1 MTSSNF
7 RTVDILRKR
16 REVNSLQD
24 RFFIDTKKYIKKGI
38 YIGISIISIS
48 TLVGIL
54 LIFRSNIIERKK
66 TKLQPLVNEYD
77 SLQIKLNNESKELKS
92 VAEFN
97 KNLKESIVNISSS
110 SALMSEVSSIIPS
123 KMKLILFNS
132 SNSSLNLKSQVPNN
146 NFLDLIN
153 GFLLGLDNSK
163 FINFS
168 EIDLTDIKAE
178 QGIGRSKYYQVN
190 IKTKI
195 TLDFDEINQKALKR
209 LGSYGL
215 LNRIEILKSL
225 D

>member
-54 LIFRSNIIERKK
+54 FIFRSNIIERKK

-92 VAEFN
+92 VAAFN

-110 SALMSEVSSIIPS
+110 SALISEVSSIIPS
-123 KMKLILFNS
+123 KMQLISFNS

-146 NFLDLIN
+146 NYLDLIN
-153 GFLLGLDNSK
+153 GFLLGLDNSI

-195 TLDFDEINQKALKR
+195 TFDFDEINQKALKK

>member
-54 LIFRSNIIERKK
+54 FIFRSNIIERKK

-92 VAEFN
+92 VAAFN

-110 SALMSEVSSIIPS
+110 SALISEVSSIIPS
-123 KMKLILFNS
+123 KMQLISFNS
-132 SNSSLNLKSQVPNN
+132 SNSSLNLNSQVPVMTC
-146 NFLDLIN
+146 LYT
-153 GFLLGLDNSK
+153 LL
-163 FINFS
+163 
-168 EIDLTDIKAE
+168 T
-178 QGIGRSKYYQVN
+178 N
-190 IKTKI
+190 I
-195 TLDFDEINQKALKR
+195 QA
-209 LGSYGL
+209 
-215 LNRIEILKSL
+215 
-225 D
+225 

>member
-54 LIFRSNIIERKK
+54 FIFRSNIIERKK

-92 VAEFN
+92 VAAFN

-110 SALMSEVSSIIPS
+110 SALISEVSSIIPS
-123 KMKLILFNS
+123 KMQLISFNS

-195 TLDFDEINQKALKR
+195 TFDFDEINQKALKK

>member
-54 LIFRSNIIERKK
+54 FIFRSNIIERKK

-110 SALMSEVSSIIPS
+110 SALISEVSSIIPS
-123 KMKLILFNS
+123 KMQLISFNS
-132 SNSSLNLKSQVPNN
+132 SNSLLNLQSQVPNN

-153 GFLLGLDNSK
+153 GFLIGLDNSK

>member
-54 LIFRSNIIERKK
+54 FIFRSNIIERKK

-77 SLQIKLNNESKELKS
+77 SLQIKLNNESKELKA
-92 VAEFN
+92 VALFN

-110 SALMSEVSSIIPS
+110 SALISEVSSIIPS
-123 KMKLILFNS
+123 KMQLISFNS

-195 TLDFDEINQKALKR
+195 TLDFDEINQTALKR

-215 LNRIEILKSL
+215 LNRVEILKSL

>member
-54 LIFRSNIIERKK
+54 FIFRSNIIERKK

-97 KNLKESIVNISSS
+97 KNLKKSIVNISSS
-110 SALMSEVSSIIPS
+110 SALISEVSSIIPS
-123 KMKLILFNS
+123 KMQLISFNS

-163 FINFS
+163 FINFN

-178 QGIGRSKYYQVN
+178 QEIGRSKYYEVN

-195 TLDFDEINQKALKR
+195 TFDFDEINQKALKR

-215 LNRIEILKSL
+215 LNRIELLKSL

>member
-54 LIFRSNIIERKK
+54 FIFRSNIIERKK

-92 VAEFN
+92 VAAFN

-110 SALMSEVSSIIPS
+110 SALISEVSSIIPS
-123 KMKLILFNS
+123 KMQLIRFNS

-195 TLDFDEINQKALKR
+195 ILNFDEINQKALKR

>member
-1 MTSSNF
+1 MKSSNF

-54 LIFRSNIIERKK
+54 FIFRSNIIERKK

-92 VAEFN
+92 VAAFN

-123 KMKLILFNS
+123 KMQLISFNS

-153 GFLLGLDNSK
+153 VFLLGLDNSK

-195 TLDFDEINQKALKR
+195 PFDFDEINQKALKR

>member
-54 LIFRSNIIERKK
+54 FIFRSNIIERKK

-92 VAEFN
+92 VAAFN

-110 SALMSEVSSIIPS
+110 SALISEVSSIIPS
-123 KMKLILFNS
+123 KMQLISFNS

-168 EIDLTDIKAE
+168 EIDLTDIKSE

-195 TLDFDEINQKALKR
+195 TFDFDEINQKALKK

>member
-54 LIFRSNIIERKK
+54 FIFRSNIIERKK

-110 SALMSEVSSIIPS
+110 SALISEVSSIIPS
-123 KMKLILFNS
+123 KMQLISFNS

-195 TLDFDEINQKALKR
+195 TFDFDEINQKALKR

>member
-54 LIFRSNIIERKK
+54 FIFRSNIIERKK

-110 SALMSEVSSIIPS
+110 SALISEVSSIIPS
-123 KMKLILFNS
+123 KMQLISFNS

-195 TLDFDEINQKALKR
+195 TLDLDEINQKALKR

>member
-54 LIFRSNIIERKK
+54 FIFRSNIIERKK

-110 SALMSEVSSIIPS
+110 SALISEVSSIIPS
-123 KMKLILFNS
+123 KMQLISFNS

-178 QGIGRSKYYQVN
+178 QEIGRSKYYQVN

-195 TLDFDEINQKALKR
+195 TFDFDEINQKALKR

>member
-54 LIFRSNIIERKK
+54 FIFRSNIIERKK

-110 SALMSEVSSIIPS
+110 SALISEVSSIIPS
-123 KMKLILFNS
+123 RMQLISFNS
-132 SNSSLNLKSQVPNN
+132 SNSSLNLKSKVPNN

-195 TLDFDEINQKALKR
+195 TFDFDEINQKALKR

>member
-48 TLVGIL
+48 TLIGIL
-54 LIFRSNIIERKK
+54 FIFRSNIIERKK

-92 VAEFN
+92 VAAFN

-110 SALMSEVSSIIPS
+110 SALISEVSSIIPS
-123 KMKLILFNS
+123 KMQLISFNS

-146 NFLDLIN
+146 NYLDLIN

-195 TLDFDEINQKALKR
+195 TFDFDEINQKALKR

>member
-48 TLVGIL
+48 TLIGIL
-54 LIFRSNIIERKK
+54 FIFRSNIIERKK

-97 KNLKESIVNISSS
+97 KNLKKSIVNISSS
-110 SALMSEVSSIIPS
+110 SALISEVSSIIPS
-123 KMKLILFNS
+123 KMQLISFNS

-153 GFLLGLDNSK
+153 VFLLGLDNSK

>member
-54 LIFRSNIIERKK
+54 FIFRSNIIERKK

-110 SALMSEVSSIIPS
+110 SALISEVSSIIPS
-123 KMKLILFNS
+123 KMQLISFNS

-190 IKTKI
+190 INTKI
-195 TLDFDEINQKALKR
+195 TFDFDEINQKALKR

>member
-54 LIFRSNIIERKK
+54 FIFRSNIIERKK

-92 VAEFN
+92 VAAFN

-110 SALMSEVSSIIPS
+110 SALISEVSSIIPS
-123 KMKLILFNS
+123 KMQLISFNS

-190 IKTKI
+190 LKTKI

-215 LNRIEILKSL
+215 LNRIEILKSF

>member
-1 MTSSNF
+1 MKSSKF

-16 REVNSLQD
+16 RELNSLQD

-54 LIFRSNIIERKK
+54 FIFRSNIIERKK

-110 SALMSEVSSIIPS
+110 SALISEVSSIIPS
-123 KMKLILFNS
+123 RMQLISFNS
-132 SNSSLNLKSQVPNN
+132 SNSSLNLKSKVPNN

-195 TLDFDEINQKALKR
+195 TFDFDEINQKALKR

>member
-54 LIFRSNIIERKK
+54 FIFRSNIIERKK

-92 VAEFN
+92 VALFN

-110 SALMSEVSSIIPS
+110 SALISEVSSIIPS
-123 KMKLILFNS
+123 KMQLISFNS

-195 TLDFDEINQKALKR
+195 TFDFDEINQKALKR

>member
-54 LIFRSNIIERKK
+54 FIFRSNIIERKK

-97 KNLKESIVNISSS
+97 KNLKKSIVNISSS
-110 SALMSEVSSIIPS
+110 SALISEVSSIIPS
-123 KMKLILFNS
+123 KMQLISFNS

-195 TLDFDEINQKALKR
+195 TFDFDEINQKALKR

>member
-54 LIFRSNIIERKK
+54 FIFRSNIIERKK

-92 VAEFN
+92 VAAFN

-110 SALMSEVSSIIPS
+110 SALISEVSSIIPS
-123 KMKLILFNS
+123 KMQLISFNS

-168 EIDLTDIKAE
+168 EIDLTDIKVE
-178 QGIGRSKYYQVN
+178 KGMGSSKYYQVN
-190 IKTKI
+190 INTKI
-195 TLDFDEINQKALKR
+195 PLDFDEINQKALKS
-209 LGSYGL
+209 LGSDGL
-215 LNRIEILKSL
+215 ANRIEILKSF

>member
-54 LIFRSNIIERKK
+54 FIFRSNIIERKK

-92 VAEFN
+92 VAAFN

-110 SALMSEVSSIIPS
+110 SALISEVSSIIPS
-123 KMKLILFNS
+123 KMQLISFNS

-190 IKTKI
+190 INTKI

-215 LNRIEILKSL
+215 LNRIEILKSF

>member
-54 LIFRSNIIERKK
+54 FIFRSNIIERKK

-92 VAEFN
+92 VAAFN

-110 SALMSEVSSIIPS
+110 SALISEVSSIIPS
-123 KMKLILFNS
+123 KMQLISFNS

-195 TLDFDEINQKALKR
+195 TFDFDEINQKALKR

>member
-54 LIFRSNIIERKK
+54 FIFRSNIIERKK

-92 VAEFN
+92 VAAFN

-110 SALMSEVSSIIPS
+110 SALISEVSSIIPS
-123 KMKLILFNS
+123 KMQLISFNS

-178 QGIGRSKYYQVN
+178 QGIGRSNYYQVN

-195 TLDFDEINQKALKR
+195 TFDFDEINQKALKR

>member
-48 TLVGIL
+48 TLIGIL
-54 LIFRSNIIERKK
+54 FIFRSNIIERKK

-110 SALMSEVSSIIPS
+110 SALISEVSSIIPS
-123 KMKLILFNS
+123 KMQLISFNS

-153 GFLLGLDNSK
+153 VFLLGLDNSK

-195 TLDFDEINQKALKR
+195 PFDFDEINQKALKR

>member
-54 LIFRSNIIERKK
+54 FIFRSNIIERKK
-66 TKLQPLVNEYD
+66 TKIQPLVNEYD

-110 SALMSEVSSIIPS
+110 SALISEVSSIIPS
-123 KMKLILFNS
+123 KMQLISFNS

-153 GFLLGLDNSK
+153 VFLLGLDNSK

-195 TLDFDEINQKALKR
+195 PFDFDEINQKALKR

>member
-54 LIFRSNIIERKK
+54 FIFRSNIIERKK

-110 SALMSEVSSIIPS
+110 SALISEVSSIIPS
-123 KMKLILFNS
+123 KMQLISFNS
-132 SNSSLNLKSQVPNN
+132 SNSSLNLKSHVPNN

>member
-54 LIFRSNIIERKK
+54 FIFRSNIIERKK

-97 KNLKESIVNISSS
+97 KNLKKSIVNISSS
-110 SALMSEVSSIIPS
+110 SALISEVSSIIPS
-123 KMKLILFNS
+123 KMQLISFNS

-178 QGIGRSKYYQVN
+178 QEIGRSKYYQVN

-195 TLDFDEINQKALKR
+195 TFDFDEINQKALKR

>member
-54 LIFRSNIIERKK
+54 FILRSNIIERKK

-110 SALMSEVSSIIPS
+110 SALISEVSSIIPS
-123 KMKLILFNS
+123 KMQLISFNS

>member
-54 LIFRSNIIERKK
+54 FIFRSNIIERKK

-97 KNLKESIVNISSS
+97 KNLKKSIVNISSS
-110 SALMSEVSSIIPS
+110 SALISEVSSIIPS
-123 KMKLILFNS
+123 KMQLISFNS

-153 GFLLGLDNSK
+153 VFLLGLDNSK

-195 TLDFDEINQKALKR
+195 TFDFDEINQKALKK

>member
-1 MTSSNF
+1 MKSSNF

-16 REVNSLQD
+16 REVSSLQD

-48 TLVGIL
+48 TLIGIL
-54 LIFRSNIIERKK
+54 FIFRSNIIERKK

-92 VAEFN
+92 VALFN
-97 KNLKESIVNISSS
+97 RNLKESIVNISSS
-110 SALMSEVSSIIPS
+110 SALISEVSSIIPS
-123 KMKLILFNS
+123 KMQLISFNS

-153 GFLLGLDNSK
+153 VFLLGLDNSK

-178 QGIGRSKYYQVN
+178 QGIGRGKYYQVN
-190 IKTKI
+190 VKTKI
-195 TLDFDEINQKALKR
+195 TFDFDEINQKALKR

>member
-16 REVNSLQD
+16 REVNSLED

-54 LIFRSNIIERKK
+54 FIFRSNIIERKK

-92 VAEFN
+92 VAAFN

-110 SALMSEVSSIIPS
+110 SALISEVSSIIPS
-123 KMKLILFNS
+123 KMQLISFNS
-132 SNSSLNLKSQVPNN
+132 SNSSLNLKSQVPVN

-153 GFLLGLDNSK
+153 GFLIGLDNSE

-168 EIDLTDIKAE
+168 EIDLVDIKAE
-178 QGIGRSKYYQVN
+178 KGMGSSKYYEVN
-190 IKTKI
+190 ISTKI

-215 LNRIEILKSL
+215 SNRIEILKSF

>member
-38 YIGISIISIS
+38 YIGITIISIS

-54 LIFRSNIIERKK
+54 FIFRSNIIERKK

-92 VAEFN
+92 VAAFN

-110 SALMSEVSSIIPS
+110 SALISEVSSIIPS
-123 KMKLILFNS
+123 KMQLISFNS

-195 TLDFDEINQKALKR
+195 TFDFDEINQKALKK

>member
-54 LIFRSNIIERKK
+54 FIFRSNIIERKK

-110 SALMSEVSSIIPS
+110 SALISEVSSIIPS
-123 KMKLILFNS
+123 KMQLISFNS

-195 TLDFDEINQKALKR
+195 TLDFDDINQKALKR

-215 LNRIEILKSL
+215 LNRLEILKSL

>member
-1 MTSSNF
+1 MQ
-7 RTVDILRKR
+7 L
-16 REVNSLQD
+16 
-24 RFFIDTKKYIKKGI
+24 
-38 YIGISIISIS
+38 IS
-48 TLVGIL
+48 
-54 LIFRSNIIERKK
+54 
-66 TKLQPLVNEYD
+66 
-77 SLQIKLNNESKELKS
+77 
-92 VAEFN
+92 
-97 KNLKESIVNISSS
+97 
-110 SALMSEVSSIIPS
+110 
-123 KMKLILFNS
+123 FNS

-195 TLDFDEINQKALKR
+195 TFDFDEINQKALKR

>member
-54 LIFRSNIIERKK
+54 FIFRSNIIERKK

-92 VAEFN
+92 VAAFN
-97 KNLKESIVNISSS
+97 KNLKKSIVNISSS
-110 SALMSEVSSIIPS
+110 SALISEVSSIIPS
-123 KMKLILFNS
+123 KMQLISFNS

-195 TLDFDEINQKALKR
+195 TFDFDEINQKALKR

>member
-48 TLVGIL
+48 TLIGIL
-54 LIFRSNIIERKK
+54 FIFRSNIIERKK

-92 VAEFN
+92 VAAFN

-110 SALMSEVSSIIPS
+110 SALISEVSSIIPS
-123 KMKLILFNS
+123 KMQLISFNS

-146 NFLDLIN
+146 NYLDLIN
-153 GFLLGLDNSK
+153 GFLLGLDNSI

-195 TLDFDEINQKALKR
+195 TFDFDEINQKALKK

>member
-54 LIFRSNIIERKK
+54 FIFRSNIIERKK

-92 VAEFN
+92 VAAFN

-110 SALMSEVSSIIPS
+110 SALISEVSSIIPS
-123 KMKLILFNS
+123 KMQLISFNS
-132 SNSSLNLKSQVPNN
+132 SNSLLNLKS
-146 NFLDLIN
+146 
-153 GFLLGLDNSK
+153 
-163 FINFS
+163 
-168 EIDLTDIKAE
+168 
-178 QGIGRSKYYQVN
+178 
-190 IKTKI
+190 
-195 TLDFDEINQKALKR
+195 
-209 LGSYGL
+209 
-215 LNRIEILKSL
+215 
-225 D
+225 